1 MDEGERTRRARPHH
15 VAIPAA
21 ILAALWL
28 TMLTLGAGPVDGQL
42 LGVLY
47 AGDKPALAS
56 IARGFTFFGE
66 PEVVIGVSVVM
77 AAWLAWKHH
86 WRRATAVLFVTLI
99 GRALVSA
106 QKYGIERLRPDE
118 REHLVVVTNP
128 SFPSGHSAGSM
139 IVYLTLA
146 LVLASG
152 TKWKW
157 PAIAAALALAFAV
170 GISRNM
176 LGVHWPS
183 DVVGGWTF
191 GLLWVLIALPV
202 AERLTPSS
210 PR

>member
-1 MDEGERTRRARPHH
+1 MDEAERTRRARPRH
-15 VAIPAA
+15 VAVPAA

-28 TMLTLGAGPVDGQL
+28 TMLTLGAGPVDGRL
-42 LGVLY
+42 LAALY
-47 AGDKPALAS
+47 AGGDPYLVT

-66 PEVVIGVSVVM
+66 PEVVIGISLLM

-86 WRRATAVLFVTLI
+86 WRRATAVFFVTLV
-99 GRALVSA
+99 GRGLVSA
-106 QKYGIERLRPDE
+106 QKYGIERLRPNDA
-118 REHLVVVTNP
+118 EHLVIVTNP
-128 SFPSGHSAGSM
+128 SFPSGHAAGST

-170 GISRNM
+170 GLSRNM

-210 PR
+210 GR